1 MGLRIGHLYGHEMNI
16 YGDRGNII
24 TLVRRAAWR
33 GIESSVEIIGPDQ
46 PPAFERFDLLF
57 WGGGQDKD
65 QGLVFRDLVDRK
77 APALRQA
84 VAEAIVV
91 LAVCGGYQLLGEYYQ
106 TADGQR
112 IDGLG
117 LLDLRTQA
125 GARRHIGNALVDVSE
140 LGLSPAT
147 LVGFENHSGRTYLGP
162 GVHPLGRVLT
172 GAGNN
177 GEDGTEGVAHGNVFG
192 TYLHGSLLPKN
203 PHLAD
208 ILIERALRRR
218 DPAVRLSPLD
228 DEAELAAHQDMAAR
242 IRSGEAVHASA
253 R

>member
-1 MGLRIGHLYGHEMNI
+1 MKLRIGHLYGHEMNI

-24 TLVRRAAWR
+24 TLVKRAAWR
-33 GIESSVEIIGPDQ
+33 GIEVGVEIIGPDQ
-46 PPAFERFDLLF
+46 PAAFERFDLLF
-57 WGGGQDKD
+57 WGGGQDRD
-65 QGLVFRDLVDRK
+65 QGLIFRDLVDRK
-77 APALRQA
+77 APALRRA
-84 VAEAIVV
+84 VDQGIVV
-91 LAVCGGYQLLGEYYQ
+91 LAVCGGFQLLGEYYQ
-106 TADGQR
+106 TAEGER

-117 LLDLRTQA
+117 LIDLRTRA
-125 GARRHIGNALVDVSE
+125 GASRSIGNVLVDVAE

-147 LVGFENHSGRTYLGP
+147 LVGFENHSGRTYLGA
-162 GVHPLGRVLT
+162 GVRPLGRVLV

-208 ILIERALRRR
+208 LLIERALRRR
-218 DPAVRLSPLD
+218 DPAARLPLLD
-228 DEAELAAHQDMAAR
+228 DEAELGAHRDMAAR